1 MCRAPRTAARQS
13 RFPNLTVSPFRKYMA
28 LPCVA
33 KRSAWRVHKRLG
45 CSQIRFPGG
54 FPVSWQ
60 AWRIMQIGVYG
71 SGYLGTVVSA
81 CLADFGTPVTC
92 CHPDSSRMVEM
103 AQGNVPFFEK
113 NLTEVIKRNVRSG
126 RLAYSTDMESFARK
140 AQVIFLAED
149 TSQHLADLAIRIAR
163 LAPKPPILAIMTPVP
178 VGTATSVEK
187 RLSEASL
194 KATIVSQPVFVTAG
208 CAVEDFNWPDR
219 IILGTSSN
227 DAVLALKQILHPLV
241 MRGVPVIVTNHET
254 AELVRESA
262 TAFVAAKIS
271 FINELAGLCERV
283 NGDAVHLSLA
293 LGLDKKIGPRC
304 LQAGAAMGG
313 LFAQSAMDSLARL
326 AQQNNVDLRIL
337 SAVREVNLTMAD
349 GLAEKISACLKSL
362 QNKDVGI
369 LGLAFK
375 PNTNSV
381 AGSAS
386 IKLAQTLVS
395 RGARV
400 RAYDPVAIPDAK
412 LELNGTVHYCE
423 TPYAVA
429 EGAEVL
435 VVGTGWP
442 EVRGLDF
449 AKIKNLLRRPLI
461 VDTKNILDSV
471 RLRAM
476 GFEYVGMG
484 RV

>member
-1 MCRAPRTAARQS
+1 
-13 RFPNLTVSPFRKYMA
+13 
-28 LPCVA
+28 
-33 KRSAWRVHKRLG
+33 
-45 CSQIRFPGG
+45 
-54 FPVSWQ
+54 
-60 AWRIMQIGVYG
+60 MQIGVYG
-71 SGYLGTVVSA
+71 AGYLGTVISA

-103 AQGNVPFFEK
+103 AQGKVPFHEK
-113 NLTEVIKRNVRSG
+113 NLSEVIKRNVRSG
-126 RLAYSTDMESFARK
+126 RLTYSTDVESFARK
-140 AQVIFLAED
+140 SGVIFLAED
-149 TSQHLADLAIRIAR
+149 TLDQLADLAVRISRA
-163 LAPKPPILAIMTPVP
+163 ATKPPILSIVTPVP
-178 VGTATSVEK
+178 VGTGTALEQKVN
-187 RLSEASL
+187 EAGA
-194 KATIVSQPVFVTAG
+194 KVIIVSQPMFFTAG

-219 IILGTSSN
+219 IILGTTSN
-227 DAVLALKQILHPLV
+227 EAVLAIKQIFHPLV
-241 MRGVPVIVTNHET
+241 MRGVPVIVTNHAT

-271 FINELAGLCERV
+271 FINELAGLCEKV
-283 NGDAVHLSLA
+283 NADAVHLSLA

-304 LQAGAAMGG
+304 LQAGAGMGG
-313 LFAQSAMDSLARL
+313 LFAQSDMDALSRL
-326 AQQNNVDLRIL
+326 AKSNGVDLKIL
-337 SAVREVNLTMAD
+337 NAAREVNHSLAD

-381 AGSAS
+381 AGSSS
-386 IKLAQTLVS
+386 IQLAQGLVA

-400 RAYDPVAIPDAK
+400 RAYDPVAMADAK

-423 TPYAVA
+423 SPYAAA
-429 EGAEVL
+429 EGAEAL
-435 VVGTGWP
+435 IVGTGWP
-442 EVRGLDF
+442 EFRALDF
-449 AKIKNLLRRPLI
+449 GKIKTLLRRPLI

-476 GFEYVGMG
+476 GFEYVGVG